1 MVRFL
6 KPLVVAGLPLLLAL
20 TGCHNVKRDNP
31 SGLVHEIHERWQ
43 FDSDAVRRFD
53 KTIYVNQQ
61 ATDLNARFKEIYLSL
76 DRRSGKPYVFDRT
89 VAMSLAAGM
98 DEWHRKADEYDQ
110 YSSGLY
116 YKTYCRLFGALVA
129 RYVEEHGE
137 TETVAMLDEIDA
149 YDQAWWLIHDYVPN
163 DMP

>member
-1 MVRFL
+1 MTRIL
-6 KPLVVAGLPLLLAL
+6 RPLIAVGLPLLLAL

-61 ATDLNARFKEIYLSL
+61 ATDANAQFKAIYLTF
-76 DRRSGKPYVFDRT
+76 DRKSGTPYVFDRT
-89 VAMSLAAGM
+89 IAQTLAAGR
-98 DEWHRKADEYDQ
+98 DEGHRKEDEYDQ
-110 YSSGLY
+110 YSSAIY
-116 YKTYCRLFGALVA
+116 YKAYCRLFGALIA

-137 TETVAMLDEIDA
+137 TGAVAMLDEIDA
-149 YDQAWWLIHDYVPN
+149 YDQAWWLIHDYIPN